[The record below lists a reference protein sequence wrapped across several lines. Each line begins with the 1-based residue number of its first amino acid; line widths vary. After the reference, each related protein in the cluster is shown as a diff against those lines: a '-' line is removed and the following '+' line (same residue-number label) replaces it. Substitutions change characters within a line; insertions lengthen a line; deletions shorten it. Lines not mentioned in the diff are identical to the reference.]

1 MKKKHKQSRSNK
13 NRPKTRSSDRISDNS
28 NSYFQDDYI
37 QIESTGNESNED
49 AHNGP
54 NENQANK
61 ESGIVND
68 GDTVLYCYPDCTQG
82 RLYDRQLIQCSS
94 CMSWLHTDCTD
105 AGSEPPAIWI
115 CKKCRCMPD
124 TVNGLKDQLSEIHD
138 VLSAMLNTQTEMQAT
153 ICEIIAKNCKLES
166 NIKILKQQN
175 QELRMRCYNRFNS
188 SSSDSSDSS
197 GSNYPCDSDSETG
210 DPIKLADVPSYTQKS
225 RRKKLR
231 KTKKDMQQS
240 ETKLKSF
247 RQPKVT
253 VLGGSMVRNIGSI
266 ISSNMK
272 SCESCVY
279 STSGLTINDAS
290 EQAKT
295 IFDDHKKG
303 DVTILQVGTS
313 DLQNKTEQEL
323 VENYNA
329 LIDTVKRTAPAARH
343 VITAVPHRMDTGSTA
358 LNQKAD
364 YLNAKLRQ
372 KCDEDPTL
380 SYIDANPTLSKINY
394 NSDSLHFNYY
404 RRSYFA
410 KYLCNYISH
419 SANFPQFNALL
430 NT

>member
-153 ICEIIAKNCKLES
+153 MCEIIAKSCKLES

-225 RRKKLR
+225 GRKKLR

-295 IFDDHKKG
+295 IFDDHKKRRRYH
-303 DVTILQVGTS
+303 ITS
-313 DLQNKTEQEL
+313 GHQ
-323 VENYNA
+323 
-329 LIDTVKRTAPAARH
+329 
-343 VITAVPHRMDTGSTA
+343 
-358 LNQKAD
+358 
-364 YLNAKLRQ
+364 
-372 KCDEDPTL
+372 
-380 SYIDANPTLSKINY
+380 
-394 NSDSLHFNYY
+394 
-404 RRSYFA
+404 
-410 KYLCNYISH
+410 
-419 SANFPQFNALL
+419 
-430 NT
+430 